1 MTIYNNIGNEYN
13 NTRKA
18 DQRILDQLEI
28 FLDYRKDLVIADI
41 GAGTGNYSYEL
52 ASRNYKVCAIE
63 PSDVMIA
70 QGKNQEN
77 LTWIKGYAEKIPLNN
92 LSVDA
97 VICTL
102 ATHHF
107 TSIEL
112 FLSETYRI
120 LKKDG
125 ILIIYTFDPILT
137 GEDDW
142 LKYHFYELY
151 SKASKTVPRQ
161 HELIKI
167 IENIYRNEPLVSN
180 FNLPP
185 DLTDQFFYSGW
196 KTPEKYLDSN
206 FRRGISVF
214 ALEDSNLIDTYIN
227 KLKID
232 LHNGIWDKK
241 YSDVRSKSSF
251 NGGYYFIVITNKNG
265 NFA

>member
-1 MTIYNNIGNEYN
+1 MTNYNNIGNEYN

-18 DQRILDQLEI
+18 DQRIVDQHEK
-28 FLDYRKDLVIADI
+28 FLNYRKDLVIADI
-41 GAGTGNYSYEL
+41 GAGTGNNSYEL
-52 ASRNYKVCAIE
+52 AYRNYKVYAIE
-63 PSDVMIA
+63 PSDIMIA
-70 QGKNQEN
+70 QSKNHEN
-77 LTWIKGYAEKIPLNN
+77 LTWLNGYAEKIPLSN

-107 TSIEL
+107 TSLEL

-125 ILIIYTFDPILT
+125 ILIIFTFDPLLT

-142 LKYHFYELY
+142 LKEYFNNFH
-151 SKASKTVPRQ
+151 STATKSVPRQ
-161 HELIKI
+161 HNFIEI
-167 IENIYRNEPLVSN
+167 IEKIYRNQPIVSN
-180 FNLPP
+180 FSLPP

-214 ALEDSNLIDTYIN
+214 ALADSNSIDTYIN

-232 LHNGIWDKK
+232 LQNGNWDKK
-241 YSDVRSKSSF
+241 YSDVRNKNSF
-251 NGGYYFIVITNKNG
+251 NGGYYFLVITKKNSNG
-265 NFA
+265 V